1 MNILPNFKRKSG
13 NVYSFLAFLLFVCL
27 LFVPYNIQAQ
37 SQNNITLNVQNET
50 VENVFNQLSKQTGLK
65 FFYDQTVV
73 NNAPRVSL
81 SVKDASLQSVLN
93 KISSQTKLYFNRDN
107 NTISVGKQNN
117 NLNKEKPVKIKTIK
131 GTVVDE
137 KGEPV
142 IGASVVVKG
151 SSLGT
156 ITDVEGAYVL
166 ANVPERSEVVIS
178 FIGYQAQTL
187 SASNK
192 ALAKII
198 LKEDNEMLD
207 EVVVVGYGTIKKA
220 NLSGAVDQISSK
232 EIEHRISGNTGQTL
246 QGLIPNLNVSFSD
259 GAINKKASFDVR
271 GVGSI
276 NGGSPLILIDGVEGD
291 LNYINPKDI
300 ASVSVLKDASSS
312 AIYGARAAFGV
323 VLISTKNPGKGAV
336 QVNYSNHFGWSNP
349 TINTDNFIT
358 DGLEWARLSD
368 KLSLMSNTST
378 YLGYS
383 EDDYAYMEARKKD
396 PSLPAVLIKTINGVE
411 RYVHY
416 GNTDW
421 WGYIFRK
428 NQPSMEHN
436 INLSGGTDKMRFY
449 LSGRYYSREGIYRI
463 NPDKLQSYTLRSK
476 VDFQIL
482 PNLRLSN
489 TTNLF
494 ISDYNYPATN
504 TRSMDGNN
512 NSENWRKYTYHAS
525 PLFLPHNPDGT
536 IMINSAYAPGRD
548 IADGT
553 FADLIYGKSHGTDSE
568 YDVTNTVSL
577 QFTPI
582 KGLDLNADYS
592 FRKEGPFS
600 RQLIVSTPHTN
611 QPNGEGLSLYKP
623 NTELYKERH
632 WHSMYQAINA
642 YATYSHTFKQK
653 HNLKAM
659 VGFNQ
664 EWRHWER
671 TTAKRSGPI
680 SEDLGSFSLATGD
693 NIELLG
699 AKEEWAIR
707 AAFYRLNYDY
717 KGKYLVEF
725 NGRFDLSSK
734 FPHEK
739 RLGIFPSGSLAWRV
753 SEEDFFKGLRSTV
766 SNFKLRASYGTLGN
780 QNVGPYDYIA
790 KMKAKSGS
798 YIVNDSY
805 LNYLNTPGAIS
816 ANFTWET
823 SETFNLGFDLSFFDG
838 RLSTSFD
845 WYQRNTRDMLTKGKE
860 LPAVF
865 GTSEPEENAADL
877 RTRGFELS
885 VNWRDKFMLASRDF
899 EYGISASL
907 ADNRTIITKFDNPSG
922 LIDEFY
928 VGKELG
934 EIWGYTI
941 DGFFQTDDEYLTHA
955 DQLKVNYSIRNKYLI
970 NHPIAGDLKF
980 KDIDGDNEISPGKK
994 TLEDH
999 GDLRIIGNSSLRY
1012 TLGLN
1017 LNMAYAGFDV
1027 SAFFQGVMKQDW
1039 WPGKENSYFWGPY
1052 VRPYE
1057 NFFPKS
1063 IESMSWTP
1071 DNPGAYFPRLAA
1083 DASNQGNAYEGAQL
1097 SVHSDKYLQNA
1108 AYVRLKN
1115 ITIGYT
1121 LPTQICRK
1129 IKFLKS
1135 VRFYVSGENILTFS
1149 PLYKHNPDRTVD
1161 PEQLGD
1167 GNSYPF
1173 SKTFAFG
1180 FDIKF

>member
-553 FADLIYGKSHGTDSE
+553 FAL
-568 YDVTNTVSL
+568 
-577 QFTPI
+577 
-582 KGLDLNADYS
+582 
-592 FRKEGPFS
+592 
-600 RQLIVSTPHTN
+600 
-611 QPNGEGLSLYKP
+611 
-623 NTELYKERH
+623 
-632 WHSMYQAINA
+632 
-642 YATYSHTFKQK
+642 
-653 HNLKAM
+653 
-659 VGFNQ
+659 
-664 EWRHWER
+664 
-671 TTAKRSGPI
+671 
-680 SEDLGSFSLATGD
+680 
-693 NIELLG
+693 
-699 AKEEWAIR
+699 
-707 AAFYRLNYDY
+707 
-717 KGKYLVEF
+717 
-725 NGRFDLSSK
+725 
-734 FPHEK
+734 
-739 RLGIFPSGSLAWRV
+739 
-753 SEEDFFKGLRSTV
+753 
-766 SNFKLRASYGTLGN
+766 
-780 QNVGPYDYIA
+780 
-790 KMKAKSGS
+790 
-798 YIVNDSY
+798 
-805 LNYLNTPGAIS
+805 
-816 ANFTWET
+816 
-823 SETFNLGFDLSFFDG
+823 
-838 RLSTSFD
+838 
-845 WYQRNTRDMLTKGKE
+845 
-860 LPAVF
+860 
-865 GTSEPEENAADL
+865 
-877 RTRGFELS
+877 
-885 VNWRDKFMLASRDF
+885 
-899 EYGISASL
+899 
-907 ADNRTIITKFDNPSG
+907 
-922 LIDEFY
+922 
-928 VGKELG
+928 
-934 EIWGYTI
+934 
-941 DGFFQTDDEYLTHA
+941 
-955 DQLKVNYSIRNKYLI
+955 
-970 NHPIAGDLKF
+970 
-980 KDIDGDNEISPGKK
+980 
-994 TLEDH
+994 
-999 GDLRIIGNSSLRY
+999 
-1012 TLGLN
+1012 
-1017 LNMAYAGFDV
+1017 
-1027 SAFFQGVMKQDW
+1027 
-1039 WPGKENSYFWGPY
+1039 
-1052 VRPYE
+1052 
-1057 NFFPKS
+1057 
-1063 IESMSWTP
+1063 
-1071 DNPGAYFPRLAA
+1071 
-1083 DASNQGNAYEGAQL
+1083 
-1097 SVHSDKYLQNA
+1097 
-1108 AYVRLKN
+1108 
-1115 ITIGYT
+1115 
-1121 LPTQICRK
+1121 
-1129 IKFLKS
+1129 
-1135 VRFYVSGENILTFS
+1135 
-1149 PLYKHNPDRTVD
+1149 
-1161 PEQLGD
+1161 
-1167 GNSYPF
+1167 
-1173 SKTFAFG
+1173 
-1180 FDIKF
+1180 